1 MKRFLTIMS
10 LLLLVSYGANAQIII
25 SQYIETNSGTVPK
38 GIELWNTSAGTID
51 FSVTNLDILKSANGG
66 TASSTFLINTGT
78 IAPGEVIVV
87 GTANMNP
94 DYEKGFNFNGDDGL
108 IIKLDGIVVDVFGD
122 PETGDP
128 PGTGWLGNG
137 IQTYNQNIQ
146 LKAGITSGDT
156 DGWLDPSERF
166 ELVSADPVND
176 MTGFGTAPQMATT
189 DPTLTII
196 SPENA
201 SIVSSNVDF
210 EFEVSN
216 FMIMPENSPLAADEG
231 HIHYSL
237 DGGSSRMHYTT
248 DPISIL
254 DITEGEHT
262 VSFSLVDN
270 NHDPLDPVVETM
282 VTFTVQLPTEV
293 ATIADLRMGAL
304 DGTSY
309 TLTGEAFVTF
319 AQVFHN
325 QKYIQDATG
334 GIQID
339 DEAGAFSTMYNP
351 ADGIT
356 GITGTL
362 NDNNGVLQFIP
373 SMDAGAA
380 SSTGTNI
387 MPQQIT
393 IAEYL
398 MNYEDYESEL
408 IEFINS
414 TFTAGD
420 GSATFATGQNYDLV
434 DESVL
439 DTRATVNH
447 RTNFFDADY
456 IGTIIPDMPK
466 NITVIA
472 GEYLGTPQVTAR
484 SLMDIKDIILG
495 LTCEEAI
502 IINEGTHH
510 SNNTTPNPNGDYIY
524 DQWYSF
530 TAPAN
535 GDVNISNCTSD
546 VDSYYTISEGT
557 CGNILVTD
565 QDNDDCGTVNSVSE
579 DYTFSVTAGT
589 TYFIGWGNWNVQ
601 YAPITPEFDWDLT
614 FVATGPSISITS
626 PAPASTIMTA
636 DVNIEFLVENFTIMD
651 GTRTSEGH
659 VHYSID
665 DGSAMMHYT
674 TDPIELTGLANGE
687 HTVKLWLVSHSHIDL
702 DPMIEASVTFTVD
715 APVLPT
721 EVANI
726 AELRAG
732 LQDGTE
738 YKLTG
743 EAVITYMQS
752 NRNQKYI
759 QDATGAILIDDNTGN
774 LTTVYNL
781 GDGLTGI
788 VGVLSE
794 YLGVIQFIPIADA
807 GPATSNSNE
816 TLPQVITIA
825 EYIATPEDFES
836 ELIKIMDANFEDHDG
851 TAIFS
856 TATNYN
862 LTDASVA
869 PTRATIVF
877 RTNFY
882 EANYIDEVIPDN
894 ANVTGI
900 AGQYNGAPQIISRDL
915 MDIEIL
921 VGVANV
927 ASNNISVYPN
937 PSNGSFFVNVSEIS
951 SMQILDVT
959 GKTISEQTLSASQ
972 NTVSIENA
980 GIYFLRITN
989 GNTTSTHQ
997 VIVK

>member
-1 MKRFLTIMS
+1 
-10 LLLLVSYGANAQIII
+10 
-25 SQYIETNSGTVPK
+25 
-38 GIELWNTSAGTID
+38 
-51 FSVTNLDILKSANGG
+51 
-66 TASSTFLINTGT
+66 
-78 IAPGEVIVV
+78 
-87 GTANMNP
+87 
-94 DYEKGFNFNGDDGL
+94 
-108 IIKLDGIVVDVFGD
+108 
-122 PETGDP
+122 
-128 PGTGWLGNG
+128 
-137 IQTYNQNIQ
+137 
-146 LKAGITSGDT
+146 
-156 DGWLDPSERF
+156 
-166 ELVSADPVND
+166 
-176 MTGFGTAPQMATT
+176 
-189 DPTLTII
+189 
-196 SPENA
+196 
-201 SIVSSNVDF
+201 
-210 EFEVSN
+210 
-216 FMIMPENSPLAADEG
+216 
-231 HIHYSL
+231 
-237 DGGSSRMHYTT
+237 
-248 DPISIL
+248 
-254 DITEGEHT
+254 
-262 VSFSLVDN
+262 
-270 NHDPLDPVVETM
+270 
-282 VTFTVQLPTEV
+282 
-293 ATIADLRMGAL
+293 
-304 DGTSY
+304 
-309 TLTGEAFVTF
+309 
-319 AQVFHN
+319 
-325 QKYIQDATG
+325 
-334 GIQID
+334 
-339 DEAGAFSTMYNP
+339 
-351 ADGIT
+351 
-356 GITGTL
+356 
-362 NDNNGVLQFIP
+362 
-373 SMDAGAA
+373 
-380 SSTGTNI
+380 
-387 MPQQIT
+387 
-393 IAEYL
+393 
-398 MNYEDYESEL
+398 
-408 IEFINS
+408 
-414 TFTAGD
+414 
-420 GSATFATGQNYDLV
+420 
-434 DESVL
+434 
-439 DTRATVNH
+439 
-447 RTNFFDADY
+447 
-456 IGTIIPDMPK
+456 
-466 NITVIA
+466 
-472 GEYLGTPQVTAR
+472 
-484 SLMDIKDIILG
+484 
-495 LTCEEAI
+495 
-502 IINEGTHH
+502 
-510 SNNTTPNPNGDYIY
+510 
-524 DQWYSF
+524 
-530 TAPAN
+530 
-535 GDVNISNCTSD
+535 
-546 VDSYYTISEGT
+546 
-557 CGNILVTD
+557 
-565 QDNDDCGTVNSVSE
+565 
-579 DYTFSVTAGT
+579 
-589 TYFIGWGNWNVQ
+589 
-601 YAPITPEFDWDLT
+601 
-614 FVATGPSISITS
+614 
-626 PAPASTIMTA
+626 MTA